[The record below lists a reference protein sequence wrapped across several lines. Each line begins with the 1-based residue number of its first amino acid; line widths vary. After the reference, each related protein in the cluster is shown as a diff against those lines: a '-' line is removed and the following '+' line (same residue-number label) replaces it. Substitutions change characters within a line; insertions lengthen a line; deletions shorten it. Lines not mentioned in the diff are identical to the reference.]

1 MFDEGETDQEL
12 LLPSVLSQL
21 PLAVVKNRILG
32 FDLWSDAL
40 QPFLSPLGILE
51 IRIFYQ
57 NIYRRV
63 YSFHLYNFLP

>member
-1 MFDEGETDQEL
+1 MFDEGKTDKEL

-21 PLAVVKNRILG
+21 PLTVVKNRILG

-40 QPFLSPLGILE
+40 SPLGILE
-51 IRIFYQ
+51 IRMFYQ

-63 YSFHLYNFLP
+63 YSFHLYPLLP